1 MAPFTPN
8 NIRFRSVAAYTL
20 EHFYGTKAY
29 MLDVVINEQN
39 QFSEAAK
46 ETLLLLFN
54 TYSKWATDVEQIF
67 LNRPILTRQE
77 IEATL
82 DAEAEVQ
89 ARHKQIFEEHTQLF
103 LPKFIEIWWSVNALT
118 RKAFHT
124 IIRSVEGQSH
134 LEAYPI
140 IMAALGSNLQN
151 CMYELYEIDCLL
163 GGDFVEDRCST
174 NRSNSNRM
182 VIYVD
187 NFALDYFYK
196 TGVFMCEERIKY
208 YNTIACR
215 KLPTLI
221 KNHST
226 CNLSY
231 SGVIEGDE
239 PLATLLKRCAEYVD
253 IIDVETPRNP
263 A

>member
-1 MAPFTPN
+1 MAPFIKN
-8 NIRFRSVAAYTL
+8 NIRFRSVAAYSL
-20 EHFYGTKAY
+20 EHFYAAKSY
-29 MLDVVINEQN
+29 MLNVVINEQN
-39 QFSEAAK
+39 QFSEVAK

-54 TYSKWATDVEQIF
+54 SYSKWAHEVESIF
-67 LNRPILTRQE
+67 LNRPTLTRAE
-77 IEATL
+77 IDATL
-82 DAEAEVQ
+82 DAEQRLQNWHRQVFVENPDL
-89 ARHKQIFEEHTQLF
+89 FTQ
-103 LPKFIEIWWSVNALT
+103 KFVEIWWAVNAHT
-118 RKAFHT
+118 RKAFQT
-124 IIRSVEGQSH
+124 TIRSVEGQSH

-140 IMAALGSNLQN
+140 IMATLGSTLQN

-163 GGDFVEDRCST
+163 GSDFVEDRCST

-182 VIYVD
+182 VMYVD
-187 NFALDYFYK
+187 NYALDYFYK
-196 TGVFMCEERIKY
+196 TGVFMFEERIRY

-215 KLPTLI
+215 RLPTLV

-253 IIDVETPRNP
+253 IIDVETPNLP

>member
-89 ARHKQIFEEHTQLF
+89 ARHKQIL
-103 LPKFIEIWWSVNALT
+103 KNT
-118 RKAFHT
+118 RICFC
-124 IIRSVEGQSH
+124 RSS
-134 LEAYPI
+134 
-140 IMAALGSNLQN
+140 SKS
-151 CMYELYEIDCLL
+151 
-163 GGDFVEDRCST
+163 GG
-174 NRSNSNRM
+174 
-182 VIYVD
+182 
-187 NFALDYFYK
+187 A
-196 TGVFMCEERIKY
+196 
-208 YNTIACR
+208 
-215 KLPTLI
+215 
-221 KNHST
+221 
-226 CNLSY
+226 
-231 SGVIEGDE
+231 
-239 PLATLLKRCAEYVD
+239 
-253 IIDVETPRNP
+253 
-263 A
+263 